1 MSSDPFASFSPRRP
15 VALIDLV
22 ETKTPEANRA
32 FATKVSQFAEEAG
45 GHRVLA
51 NEAIVPMIVPDQRAS
66 EPDHATGLL
75 VVSQYPTPQAGRIA
89 LAKRKEWGP
98 EFSIDP
104 IRTYTARPVTGI
116 ESLVERT
123 LPAALGLLGRTPT
136 PIIEDANIENAN
148 IEDAQQ
154 LESLIDAAD
163 VLGDNPESGIYE
175 GRWTE
180 LVERAGNRPIWM
192 LNFLEFAETAVYGED
207 VQGIPSSGPVSG
219 ARAYQRYGRGMIGSL
234 GAVGGRVG
242 WSSRGVG
249 SLSGTHDGKW
259 HQIVIAVYP
268 SPVAMMT
275 MLALP
280 KYRAAHVHREAG
292 LARTRLLATQ
302 PMEE

>member
-1 MSSDPFASFSPRRP
+1 MNDEAFPSFSPRRP

-22 ETKTPEANRA
+22 ETKTPEANAA
-32 FATKVSQFAEEAG
+32 FVARVTQLAEETG
-45 GHRVLA
+45 GRRVLA
-51 NEAIVPMIVPDQRAS
+51 NEAIVPMIVPDERAS
-66 EPDHATGLL
+66 KPDHATGLL
-75 VVSQYPTPQAGRIA
+75 VVTQYPTPQAGRIA

-98 EFSIDP
+98 ELSTDS
-104 IRTYTARPVTGI
+104 IRTYTARPAGGI

-123 LPAALGLLGRTPT
+123 LPSALGLLGRTPI
-136 PIIEDANIENAN
+136 PN

-154 LESLIDAAD
+154 LESLIDAAHI
-163 VLGDNPESGIYE
+163 LGDNPESGIYE
-175 GRWTE
+175 ARWTE
-180 LVERAGNRPIWM
+180 LVERAGDRPIWM

-207 VQGIPSSGPVSG
+207 AQDITPSAPVSG
-219 ARAYQRYGRGMIGSL
+219 ARAYEHYGRGMIGSL

-242 WSSRGVG
+242 WSSRSIGQ
-249 SLSGTHDGKW
+249 LPGTDDGKW

-302 PMEE
+302 PIEDF

>member
-1 MSSDPFASFSPRRP
+1 
-15 VALIDLV
+15 
-22 ETKTPEANRA
+22 
-32 FATKVSQFAEEAG
+32 
-45 GHRVLA
+45 VLA

-66 EPDHATGLL
+66 EPDHATGLV

-104 IRTYTARPVTGI
+104 IRTYTARPATGI

-136 PIIEDANIENAN
+136 PIIEDAN

-207 VQGIPSSGPVSG
+207 VEGIPSSGSVSG

-234 GAVGGRVG
+234 GAVGGRIG
-242 WSSRGVG
+242 WSSRRVG
-249 SLSGTHDGKW
+249 SLLGTDDGKW

-268 SPVAMMT
+268 SPAAMIT

-302 PMEE
+302 PMEELCP

>member
-1 MSSDPFASFSPRRP
+1 MSGDPFSSFSPRRP

-32 FATKVSQFAEEAG
+32 FATKVTQLAEETG

-51 NEAIVPMIVPDQRAS
+51 NEAIVPMIVPDERAS
-66 EPDHATGLL
+66 GPDHATGLL
-75 VVSQYPTPQAGRIA
+75 VISQYPTPQAGRMA

-98 EFSIDP
+98 ELSTDP
-104 IRTYTARPVTGI
+104 IRTYTARPAAGI

-123 LPAALGLLGRTPT
+123 LPSALGLLGRTPV
-136 PIIEDANIENAN
+136 PNL
-148 IEDAQQ
+148 EDAQQ

-163 VLGDNPESGIYE
+163 ILGDNPESGIYE
-175 GRWTE
+175 ARWTE
-180 LVERAGNRPIWM
+180 LVERARDRPIWM

-207 VQGIPSSGPVSG
+207 AQDIPPSSPVSG

-249 SLSGTHDGKW
+249 SLPGTDDGKW

-302 PMEE
+302 PMEDF

>member
-1 MSSDPFASFSPRRP
+1 MNEEAFSSFSPRRP

-22 ETKTPEANRA
+22 ETKTPEANAA
-32 FATKVSQFAEEAG
+32 FVTQVTQLAEDTG
-45 GHRVLA
+45 GRRVLA
-51 NEAIVPMIVPDQRAS
+51 NEAIVPMIVPDERAS
-66 EPDHATGLL
+66 KPDHATGLL
-75 VVSQYPTPQAGRIA
+75 VVTQYPTPQAGRIA

-98 EFSIDP
+98 ELSTDS
-104 IRTYTARPVTGI
+104 IRTYTARPAGGI

-123 LPAALGLLGRTPT
+123 LPSALGLLGRTPI
-136 PIIEDANIENAN
+136 PN

-154 LESLIDAAD
+154 LESLIDAAHI
-163 VLGDNPESGIYE
+163 LGDNPESGIYE
-175 GRWTE
+175 ARWTE
-180 LVERAGNRPIWM
+180 LVERAGDRPIWM

-207 VQGIPSSGPVSG
+207 AQDITPSAPVSG
-219 ARAYQRYGRGMIGSL
+219 ARAYEHYGRGMIGSL

-242 WSSRGVG
+242 WSSRSIGQ
-249 SLSGTHDGKW
+249 LPGTDDGKW

-302 PMEE
+302 PIEDF

>member
-1 MSSDPFASFSPRRP
+1 MSAEAFSSIPPRRP

-22 ETKTPEANRA
+22 ETKTPEANGA
-32 FATKVSQFAEEAG
+32 FVTRVSQLAEETG
-45 GHRVLA
+45 GRRVLA
-51 NEAIVPMIVPDQRAS
+51 NEAIVPMIVPDERAS
-66 EPDHATGLL
+66 KPDHATGLL
-75 VVSQYPTPQAGRIA
+75 VVTQYPTPQAGRIA

-98 EFSIDP
+98 ELSTDS
-104 IRTYTARPVTGI
+104 IRTYTARPAGRI

-123 LPAALGLLGRTPT
+123 LPSALGLLGRTPI
-136 PIIEDANIENAN
+136 PNIEAN

-154 LESLIDAAD
+154 LESLIDAAHI
-163 VLGDNPESGIYE
+163 LGDNPESGIYE
-175 GRWTE
+175 ARWTE
-180 LVERAGNRPIWM
+180 LVERAGDRPIWM

-207 VQGIPSSGPVSG
+207 AQDITPSPPISG
-219 ARAYQRYGRGMIGSL
+219 ARAYEHYGRGMIGSL

-242 WSSRGVG
+242 WSSRSIGQ
-249 SLSGTHDGKW
+249 LPGTDDGKW

-268 SPVAMMT
+268 SPVAMLT

-302 PMEE
+302 PIEDF